1 MTRNKRSL
9 RALTLLTALLLALSA
24 GCSKP
29 DESYVLQSRQAA
41 EADGHRYTFTLDLD
55 EAGSTYETFIAA
67 RLNTARFAEHCL
79 ELQLSLT
86 SPTGQTAIER
96 IAFPLRD
103 AGDQLHSS
111 RHGGSVRDFL
121 WPWRDQIRID
131 KAELGRWTL
140 VITLPDATLWSAVEG
155 IGLSYHTTTWEKAN

>member
-1 MTRNKRSL
+1 MTRNKRPL
-9 RALTLLTALLLALSA
+9 RALPLLAALLLALTT

-29 DESYVLQSRQAA
+29 AERYTLMSRQTA
-41 EADGHRYTFTLDLD
+41 ENDGCRYTFTLDLD
-55 EAGSTYETFIAA
+55 EAGSTYETYIAA
-67 RLNTARFAEHCL
+67 RLNTARFAEPSL

-103 AGDQLHSS
+103 AGNQLQSS
-111 RHGGSVRDFL
+111 RQSGSVRDFL
-121 WPWRDQIRID
+121 WPWRDRIRID
-131 KAELGRWTL
+131 EAELGRWTL
-140 VITLPDATLWSAVEG
+140 VITLPDATRWSAVEG